1 MMIHQD
7 SLATAAVGHVAAG
20 GGRSRWVVGDTY
32 TFKATK
38 ESTGGRF
45 GLLEASI
52 PPGAGPPPHVH
63 SAEDESFYLLAGGL
77 QISAGTETFLA
88 QAGDFVFL
96 PRNTLHCFTN
106 PGAGAARTLILITPG
121 GFERFF
127 DEVGSP
133 ARSGDQAP
141 PPTAGELARLAEVL
155 PRYGARIQVPGLPT
169 TAHQSGPATA
179 AAPSHAKE

>member
-1 MMIHQD
+1 MIYQD
-7 SLATAAVGHVAAG
+7 SVATAPISHVPAG
-20 GGRSRWVVGDTY
+20 AGSSRWVVGDTY
-32 TFKATK
+32 TFKATR
-38 ESTGGRF
+38 ESTGGGF

-63 SAEDESFYLLAGGL
+63 GTEDESFYLLAGCL
-77 QISAGTETFLA
+77 QISAGTDTFLA
-88 QAGDFVFL
+88 RAGDFVFL

-106 PGAGAARTLILITPG
+106 PGADAARTLILITPG

-133 ARSGDQAP
+133 ALPGDQAP
-141 PPTAGELARLAEVL
+141 PLTAGELARLAEVL
-155 PRYGARIQVPGLPT
+155 PRYGARIQVPGIPA

-179 AAPSHAKE
+179 AAPSNAKE